1 MSLAEYAS
9 ENRLHRVGARPSLFR
24 YLAEA
29 WTRRDFAIAMARGK
43 IEASNQR
50 NRLGMLWIFI
60 KPTLNALMYGAI
72 FGLLQGANRP
82 ENFPMYVVIGV
93 FLFEFFASSMNN
105 GAKSITGN
113 GALVQSLA
121 FPRITLPVSTVI
133 QQLMTLVPMLAVMF
147 IYILILGAPI
157 SVEWLLIVPLVVI
170 FTVFNLGVALI
181 AARLTVHVRDLTQ
194 ILPLVTRIL
203 FYTSGVLF
211 AIDRILKSHPWAVR
225 LFDFHPLHEIL
236 SIARGILMPGM
247 DYEPM
252 YWLYFSVWSVAVFLA
267 GVLFFWVAEERYGR
281 VD

>member
-24 YLAEA
+24 YLSEA
-29 WTRRDFAIAMARGK
+29 WARRDFAVAMARGK

-72 FGLLQGANRP
+72 FGILQGANRP

-93 FLFEFFASSMNN
+93 FLFEFFANSMNN

-157 SVEWLLIVPLVVI
+157 SAEWLLIIPLVAI

-181 AARLTVHVRDLTQ
+181 TARMTVHVRDLTQ
-194 ILPLVTRIL
+194 LLPLVTRIL

-211 AIDRILKSHPWAVR
+211 AIDRILRSHPWAVT

-236 SIARGILMPGM
+236 SIARGILMPGT
-247 DYEPM
+247 DYDPM
-252 YWLYFSVWSVAVFLA
+252 YWLYFSIWSVAVFVA

>member
-24 YLAEA
+24 YLSEA
-29 WTRRDFAIAMARGK
+29 WARRDFAVAMARGK

-72 FGLLQGANRP
+72 FGILQGANRP

-93 FLFEFFASSMNN
+93 FLFEFFATSMNN

-147 IYILILGAPI
+147 VYILILGAPI
-157 SVEWLLIVPLVVI
+157 SVEWLLIAPLVAI
-170 FTVFNLGVALI
+170 FTVFNLGIALI

-194 ILPLVTRIL
+194 LLPLVTRIL

-211 AIDRILKSHPWAVR
+211 AIDRILASHPWAVR
-225 LFDFHPLHEIL
+225 IFDFHPLHEML

-247 DYEPM
+247 DYDPM

>member
-9 ENRLHRVGARPSLFR
+9 ENRLHRVGARPSLLR
-24 YLAEA
+24 YLSEA

-50 NRLGMLWIFI
+50 NRLGMLWVFI

-72 FGLLQGANRP
+72 FGILQGANRP

-133 QQLMTLVPMLAVMF
+133 QNLMTLVPMLAVMF
-147 IYILILGAPI
+147 VYILILGAPI
-157 SVEWLLIVPLVVI
+157 SVEWLLIIPLVAI

-181 AARLTVHVRDLTQ
+181 GARLTVHVRDLTQ
-194 ILPLVTRIL
+194 LLPLVTRIL

-211 AIDRILKSHPWAVR
+211 AIDRILKSHPWAVKI
-225 LFDFHPLHEIL
+225 FDFHPLHEVL

-247 DYEPM
+247 DYNPI
-252 YWLYFSVWSVAVFLA
+252 YWLYFSIWSVGMLVA